1 MYSKIKSVLAN
12 DAVFYSLVIIGVAV
26 TSFGLGRLSV
36 PSLKA
41 APAALNVSQSAGVLR
56 PVLAPTSTVS
66 TSAATATAS
75 AATRRESEQ
84 TLVASKSGSKYHFT
98 WCPGAKQI
106 KETNKIYFD
115 TPAAARAA
123 GYTPAANCPGLE

>member
-12 DAVFYSLVIIGVAV
+12 DMAFYSLVIIGVAV

-36 PSLKA
+36 PSLA
-41 APAALNVSQSAGVLR
+41 AP
-56 PVLAPTSTVS
+56 LATVKGGTMDTTSRTLVPTSTM
-66 TSAATATAS
+66 SAPAS
-75 AATRRESEQ
+75 ALVASTITNPASAQ
-84 TLVASKSGSKYHFT
+84 KLVASKSGSKYHFA

-106 KETNKIYFD
+106 KEANKVYFD
-115 TPAAARAA
+115 SPAAARAA